1 MKIDRLAPVDS
12 FAALRCQV
20 PCKINLFLEVLGKR
34 PDGYHDLDTVMLA
47 VDLCDELTLRVQ
59 AEPEIVLTL
68 NEASTPYGTYG
79 WKAQSETTAIPT
91 DDRNL
96 VVRALMRL
104 QAALGIEQGA
114 RVTLTKRIPV
124 QAGLGGG
131 SADAAA
137 ALVIGSLAWTGQ
149 LQLPRLS
156 ALAKELGS
164 DINFFLEGWGDGR
177 WTARCLGR
185 GELVEPV
192 PNPGN
197 GYFVIAQPP
206 QGCDTA
212 SIFRVLAKWNTESGG
227 ASEPVLRNSDEL
239 LQALSSG
246 QSDQVGR
253 LLYNRLEL
261 AARECNEWIDRTAR
275 QFDRY
280 NPLGHCLSGSG
291 SARFCL
297 CSTRLEA
304 EKIAS
309 ELALLNEFRVFVASV
324 WHSPSIQ
331 DQAIQL
337 GFGT

>member
-1 MKIDRLAPVDS
+1 MKIDRLEPTPS
-12 FAALRCQV
+12 SSGLRCQV

-34 PDGYHDLDTVMLA
+34 PDGYHDLDTVMLG
-47 VDLCDELTLRVQ
+47 VDLCDELTLRAQ
-59 AEPEIVLTL
+59 PQPSIELTL
-68 NEASTPYGTYG
+68 EESSAILHDAFATS
-79 WKAQSETTAIPT
+79 IPT

-96 VVRALMRL
+96 VVRALKKL
-104 QAALGIEQGA
+104 QASLGIQQGA
-114 RVTLTKRIPV
+114 QVTLTKRIPV

-149 LQLPRLS
+149 LHMPVLQD
-156 ALAKELGS
+156 LAKELGS
-164 DINFFLEGWGDGR
+164 DLNFFLEGWREGH

-185 GELVEPV
+185 GERVEPV
-192 PNPGN
+192 SNPQRQ
-197 GYFVIAQPP
+197 YVVIAQPP
-206 QGCDTA
+206 EGCDTA
-212 SIFRVLAKWNTESGG
+212 SIFRVLARWNTESAN
-227 ASEPVLRNSDEL
+227 ASESVLRNSDEL
-239 LQALSSG
+239 LERLALG
-246 QSDQVGR
+246 QSDHVGR

-261 AARECNEWIDRTAR
+261 AARECNSWIDRTAR
-275 QFDRY
+275 RFDRY

-309 ELALLNEFRVFVASV
+309 ELASLNEFRVFMAST

-331 DQAIQL
+331 EQAKQL